1 MRSYPRNSPQAAT
14 RILALA
20 MLADAHQCGSEAALL
35 EHLAV
40 HEQLGLSRH
49 ELHTVV
55 HIFCEELLASSGGL
69 CWTDISLLQP
79 ERLGQLF
86 GEIDDAALQRKLM
99 NLCIALVDADSQLT
113 EGESRVLLAAMRYWG
128 VPVAPYSPG

>member
-20 MLADAHQCGSEAALL
+20 MLADAHQCASEAALL
-35 EHLAV
+35 ERLAV

-49 ELHTVV
+49 ELQAVIHT
-55 HIFCEELLASSGGL
+55 FCEELLAGSQGL
-69 CWTDISLLQP
+69 CWADISLLDP
-79 ERLGQLF
+79 ALLGQLF
-86 GEIDDAALQRKLM
+86 GEIDDGELQRKLM
-99 NLCIALVDADSQLT
+99 NLCITLVDADSQLT

-128 VPVAPYSPG
+128 VPVAPYSPA

>member
-20 MLADAHQCGSEAALL
+20 MLADAHQCASETALL
-35 EHLAV
+35 ERLAV

-49 ELHTVV
+49 ELQAVIHT
-55 HIFCEELLASSGGL
+55 FCEELLAGSQGL
-69 CWTDISLLQP
+69 CWADISLLDP
-79 ERLGQLF
+79 ALLSQLF
-86 GEIDDAALQRKLM
+86 DEIDDGELQRKLM

-113 EGESRVLLAAMRYWG
+113 EGESRVLLAAMRHWG